1 MANADRTRKLL
12 VRTFLVTGST
22 VATII
27 GAQTLV
33 ALDERTF
40 ANTADVNADTAL
52 VDSSAQTITNAAP
65 EITINRAAPSI
76 VILRQGQQTPQVVA
90 SAPTVQLQQQPQISA
105 PQPQLNTQQ
114 QLTLQQLLS
123 MRSRSTR

>member
-90 SAPTVQLQQQPQISA
+90 SAPTVQLQQPQISA

>member
-1 MANADRTRKLL
+1 MANTDRTRKLL

-40 ANTADVNADTAL
+40 ANAADVSADAAL
-52 VDSSAQTITNAAP
+52 LGNSTQAITNAAP
-65 EITINRAAPSI
+65 GTTINRAAPSI
-76 VILRQGQQTPQVVA
+76 VILRQGQQTPQVVPN
-90 SAPTVQLQQQPQISA
+90 APTVQLQQQPQISV
-105 PQPQLNTQQ
+105 PQPQLQMNTQ
-114 QLTLQQLLS
+114 QQLLS

>member
-40 ANTADVNADTAL
+40 ANAADVSADAAL
-52 VDSSAQTITNAAP
+52 LGNSTQAITNAAP
-65 EITINRAAPSI
+65 EITISRAAPSI

-90 SAPTVQLQQQPQISA
+90 SAPTVQLQQQPQISV
-105 PQPQLNTQQ
+105 PQPQLQMNVQ
-114 QLTLQQLLS
+114 QQLLS